1 MKTMTVGAIVV
12 LLLAGGLFAQGP
24 EDIRTIGA
32 DMLGALN
39 GDTEK
44 FERGMRSLEALLA
57 KNPTDPRL
65 MVLHGTGVFARSGA
79 AFQQG
84 NVASAMQLWQA
95 SLAEMAQ
102 AVAMAPDNLFVR
114 ARRGVVLIAASR
126 GAPPAMA
133 QPLTKL
139 AVEDFERVLEIREKE
154 QTHSL
159 QSAHKRG
166 ELLTGLADG
175 WNRLGDREKARGYFE
190 RITRDLKGTIYEQR
204 ATAWLE
210 DKAEAKAAEY
220 FACSGCHVD

>member
-1 MKTMTVGAIVV
+1 MKIMTVGAIVA
-12 LLLAGGLFAQGP
+12 LLLAGGLFAQEP

-39 GDTEK
+39 GDTET
-44 FERGMRSLEALLA
+44 FERGMRSVEALLA
-57 KNPTDPRL
+57 KNPTEPRL
-65 MVLHGTGVFARSGA
+65 LVLHGTGVFARSGA

-84 NVASAMQLWQA
+84 DVASAMKLWQA

-102 AVAMAPDNLFVR
+102 AVAMAPDSLFVR
-114 ARRGVVLIAASR
+114 ARRGVILISASR
-126 GAPPAMA
+126 EAPPAMA
-133 QPLTKL
+133 RPLTTL
-139 AVEDFERVLEIREKE
+139 AVEDFERVREIREKE
-154 QTHSL
+154 QTLSL

-175 WNRLGDREKARGYFE
+175 WNRLGDRDRARGYFE

-210 DKAEAKAAEY
+210 DKPEAKDADY
-220 FACSGCHVD
+220 FSCSGCHVE